1 MHLLLLSDTLSTAGR
16 TFSGIANSGKP
27 FTYQGK
33 RAIVDMASLTLS
45 DKVPALLLHDRNQ
58 RVGFGRLSIKDNA
71 LMIEGQLLDNDHAK
85 SIIKDAD
92 TGFPWQM
99 SAHVNSD
106 DSYELAEGQS
116 VSVNG
121 HTIQYPCTILK
132 NAVIR
137 EVSFTPTGVDNHTS
151 AVILSDEVANSND
164 LPSTQADSQNDKPPL
179 SDKRPSNQDL
189 NHLTPKNN
197 TPSKQTPNNPPL
209 IQQEQAMSDI
219 NTNPPTTANLN
230 ARIEAFQEENQTLK
244 QTIDELKKELAT
256 AKRQHKQSAISAK
269 LSAKGYK
276 PSDTGFVGLSN
287 STVDL
292 LLSADDDKLDDIIG
306 DLPSPKADNASFL
319 LSEQYSTDTKTE
331 SNPLLADAKARQ

>member
-27 FTYQGK
+27 FVYQGR

-58 RVGFGRLSIKDNA
+58 RVGFGKLSIKDNA

-106 DSYELAEGQS
+106 DSYELSEGQS
-116 VSVNG
+116 VTVNG
-121 HTIQYPCTILK
+121 HTIEYPCTILK

-151 AVILSDEVANSND
+151 AVILSDEVPND
-164 LPSTQADSQNDKPPL
+164 LPSTQASSQADSQNDKPPS
-179 SDKRPSNQDL
+179 SDKTSSKQTINNQDL
-189 NHLTPKNN
+189 
-197 TPSKQTPNNPPL
+197 SKQTPSQSQPPKEQTMPNQAL
-209 IQQEQAMSDI
+209 ID
-219 NTNPPTTANLN
+219 
-230 ARIEAFQEENQTLK
+230 ENKNLK
-244 QTIDELKKELAT
+244 QTIDELKKETAMLKQQNKQAT
-256 AKRQHKQSAISAK
+256 VSAK

-276 PSDTGFVGLSN
+276 ASDTGFVGLSN

-319 LSEQYSTDTKTE
+319 LSEQYSTQNKACET
-331 SNPLLADAKARQ
+331 NPLLADAKARI

>member
-16 TFSGIANSGKP
+16 TFSGVANSGKP

-58 RVGFGRLSIKDNA
+58 RVGFGKLSIKDNA
-71 LMIEGQLLDNDHAK
+71 LVIDGQLLDNDHAK
-85 SIIKDAD
+85 SIIKDASA
-92 TGFPWQM
+92 GFPWQM

-106 DSYELAEGQS
+106 DSYELSEGQS
-116 VSVNG
+116 VTVNG
-121 HTIQYPCTILK
+121 HTIAYPCTILK

-151 AVILSDEVANSND
+151 AVILSDESPA
-164 LPSTQADSQNDKPPL
+164 KPHS
-179 SDKRPSNQDL
+179 SDTTSSNQD
-189 NHLTPKNN
+189 
-197 TPSKQTPNNPPL
+197 PSKQTPSQSQPPKEQTMPNQAL
-209 IQQEQAMSDI
+209 ID
-219 NTNPPTTANLN
+219 
-230 ARIEAFQEENQTLK
+230 ENKNLK
-244 QTIDELKKELAT
+244 QTIDELKKETAMLKQQNKQAT
-256 AKRQHKQSAISAK
+256 VSAK

-276 PSDTGFVGLSN
+276 ASDTGFVGLSN

-319 LSEQYSTDTKTE
+319 LSEQYSTQNKACET
-331 SNPLLADAKARQ
+331 NPLLADAKARI

>member
-16 TFSGIANSGKP
+16 TFSGVANSGKP

-58 RVGFGRLSIKDNA
+58 RVGFGKLSIKDNA

-106 DSYELAEGQS
+106 DSYDLAEGETLT
-116 VSVNG
+116 VNG
-121 HTIQYPCTILK
+121 QPIEYPCTILK

-151 AVILSDEVANSND
+151 AVILSDEVPND
-164 LPSTQADSQNDKPPL
+164 LPSTQATSQANSQNDKPPS
-179 SDKRPSNQDL
+179 SDKISSNQDL

-197 TPSKQTPNNPPL
+197 TPSNKTPPPT
-209 IQQEQAMSDI
+209 QQEQAMSDI

-331 SNPLLADAKARQ
+331 SNPLLADAKARV

>member
-16 TFSGIANSGKP
+16 TFSGVANSGKP

-71 LMIEGQLLDNDHAK
+71 LMIDGQLLDNDHAK

-164 LPSTQADSQNDKPPL
+164 LPSTQASSQANSQNDKPPS
-179 SDKRPSNQDL
+179 SDKTSSKQTINNQDL
-189 NHLTPKNN
+189 
-197 TPSKQTPNNPPL
+197 SKQTPNNPPPT
-209 IQQEQAMSDI
+209 QQEQAMSDI

-244 QTIDELKKELAT
+244 QTIDELKKELAI
-256 AKRQHKQSAISAK
+256 AKRQNKQSAISAK

-276 PSDTGFVGLSN
+276 PTDTGFVGLSN